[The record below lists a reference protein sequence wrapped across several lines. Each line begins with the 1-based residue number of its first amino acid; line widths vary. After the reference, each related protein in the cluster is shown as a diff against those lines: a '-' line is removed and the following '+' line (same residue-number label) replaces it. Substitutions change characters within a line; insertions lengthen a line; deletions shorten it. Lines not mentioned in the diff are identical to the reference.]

1 MKCPR
6 GTLLSFDVCYKCQH
20 QLLIDIRYSFGVP
33 YSHGYHHLYHLYFF
47 PASCANASTGITRC
61 RMRKCKLDGTDTRV
75 WPGHS
80 RVTPGRFPPS
90 VLELRHAASLA
101 DNWFRARRDETRVSV
116 RWKREREREVY
127 PLRSRT
133 SPRNWKVFTDGTIY
147 RVLAAPAVWGE
158 KEQRLPLL
166 RPGHDRGHRRREAI
180 AVWRIHLVV
189 SFDGPNGNCKRVSS
203 ADVKKVNCRKIHGSL

>member
-1 MKCPR
+1 M
-6 GTLLSFDVCYKCQH
+6 CYKCQH

-101 DNWFRARRDETRVSV
+101 DNWFRARRDEMRVSV
-116 RWKREREREVY
+116 RWKREREGGISVTFAYE
-127 PLRSRT
+127 PSELKS
-133 SPRNWKVFTDGTIY
+133 F
-147 RVLAAPAVWGE
+147 
-158 KEQRLPLL
+158 
-166 RPGHDRGHRRREAI
+166 HRRNNLPRARRSCGLRRKGTKA
-180 AVWRIHLVV
+180 AVVATRTRSWAPPEG
-189 SFDGPNGNCKRVSS
+189 SNCCLENSS
-203 ADVKKVNCRKIHGSL
+203 RCILRRTEWEL